1 MYNSEKV
8 IGLWIK
14 AYRDDIFFFG
24 LLYAIWPRIIIIET
38 LFINQ
43 VTRVSFELML
53 AKKTIKSSK
62 SSDQVRFWDS
72 PESGSEFTEIVM
84 NLLLIS
90 SLQHLKV
97 CDSVTGST
105 KGQVCE
111 TVNFLRQPLIPEE
124 LYLGWITSTA
134 QYNLTFGPQGSL
146 TASLANDSVTVGLR
160 PRWNRLKRT
169 KHVFAVERWP
179 GKTDLIKVDLIAG
192 YDLTGAVTAE
202 WAPRVRD
209 SVRGGGGGGRT
220 QRVMLRAK
228 MALFM
233 MILLYPT
240 VRFIYPPVHLLI
252 IHPSVCV
259 LLF

>member
-1 MYNSEKV
+1 
-8 IGLWIK
+8 
-14 AYRDDIFFFG
+14 
-24 LLYAIWPRIIIIET
+24 
-38 LFINQ
+38 
-43 VTRVSFELML
+43 ML
-53 AKKTIKSSK
+53 AEKTIK

-72 PESGSEFTEIVM
+72 PESGSDFTEIVI
-84 NLLLIS
+84 NVLLIS

-169 KHVFAVERWP
+169 KHVFAVARWP
-179 GKTDLIKVDLIAG
+179 GKTDLIKLDLIAG
-192 YDLTGAVTAE
+192 YDLTRAVTAE

-209 SVRGGGGGGRT
+209 SVGWGGGGGGAAWGRME
-220 QRVMLRAK
+220 RAMLRAK
-228 MALFM
+228 TALFM
-233 MILLYPT
+233 MILLYLT
-240 VRFIYPPVHLLI
+240 VRFIYLPVHLLI